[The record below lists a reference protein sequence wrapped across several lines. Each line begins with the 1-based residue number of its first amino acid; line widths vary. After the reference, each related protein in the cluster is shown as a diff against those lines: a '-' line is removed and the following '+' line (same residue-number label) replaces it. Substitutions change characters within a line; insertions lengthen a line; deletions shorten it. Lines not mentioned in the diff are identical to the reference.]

1 MPIISICSNKGG
13 VGKTTSVQ
21 NLGAYLAKQGY
32 KVAIVDIDAQANLS
46 IAQANSHKFD
56 LASSLEKGI
65 ELTRKDFAL
74 TSIPNLYILP
84 NEKNVTSDTFM
95 ADDQIKRFLI
105 LKRILPTSVF
115 DFILIDTP
123 PALEM
128 PTFNSLV
135 ASDWVLI
142 PIKHDRFS
150 AEGLTTLMEN
160 IESAKMM
167 NSKLKV
173 LGIFGTFG
181 EINTNMAKSMIE
193 ALKTSYPKLLLD
205 TVIRKNIKFSEA
217 QLEDKSIF
225 EINDDRGSEDYQN
238 LATEILKKLKFK
250 KHVKK

>member
-21 NLGAYLAKQGY
+21 NLGAYLAKQSY
-32 KVAIVDIDAQANLS
+32 TVAIVDMDAQANLS

-56 LASSLEKGI
+56 LATSLENGV

-74 TSIPNLYILP
+74 TGIPNLYILP
-84 NEKNVTSDTFM
+84 NEKNVTSDSFM
-95 ADDQIKRFLI
+95 AEDQIKRFLI
-105 LKRILPTSVF
+105 LKKILPTNVF

-135 ASDWVLI
+135 ASDYVLV

-160 IESAKMM
+160 VESAKMM
-167 NSKLKV
+167 NAKLKV
-173 LGIFGTFG
+173 LGIFGTFS

-193 ALKTSYPKLLLD
+193 ALKTSYPKLLFE
-205 TVIRKNIKFSEA
+205 TTIRKNIKFSES

-225 EINDDRGSEDYQN
+225 EIQDDRGKEDYQN
-238 LATEILKKLKFK
+238 LAKEILKKLKYK